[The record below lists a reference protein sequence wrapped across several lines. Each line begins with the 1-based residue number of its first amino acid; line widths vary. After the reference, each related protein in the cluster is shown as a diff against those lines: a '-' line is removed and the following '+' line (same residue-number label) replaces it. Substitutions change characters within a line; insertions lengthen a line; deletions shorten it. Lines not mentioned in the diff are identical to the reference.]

1 MVVAPAWRDPGD
13 GRGPRRAGTPTLR
26 GWRQLGLGAGR
37 GVPVPWGGPR
47 GVAGGKSCAPGA
59 WEQGWR
65 TSGSALPIL
74 GSSLRLFC
82 SFSSSCCGPLGCLL
96 LFMACLSFASS
107 HQVFLASS
115 FSSWPS
121 CPALVI
127 SSSWPPS
134 LHGLLVLLLS
144 SALLGHLLFL
154 FVAFLS
160 FASCHQLFLATFS
173 SSLWPSCPPRHQLFL
188 ASSWPP
194 SPPLRGLLVLRLLSS
209 ALLGHLLFLFVAFLS
224 FASCHQLSWPPSP
237 VFSSCLPSLISL
249 SSLLPPLP
257 PLHTRDE
264 GGGHAAAC
272 HNLYFR
278 AGGPFF
284 PLQPPALTMAC
295 VDVPSAWDGVVRGA
309 PCPPSSPTC
318 PPKPVKTNGAE
329 PTTSS
334 CPSRGGWDL
343 PRGSLRRGGGM

>member
-1 MVVAPAWRDPGD
+1 MGGEAPRPPPRDNAEPLTVVAPAWRDPGD

-160 FASCHQLFLATFS
+160 SSSSALLGLFLATFS
-173 SSLWPSCPPRHQLFL
+173 SSSWPSCP
-188 ASSWPP
+188 
-194 SPPLRGLLVLRLLSS
+194 SPLVISC
-209 ALLGHLLFLFVAFLS
+209 LGHLL
-224 FASCHQLSWPPSP
+224 
-237 VFSSCLPSLISL
+237 L
-249 SSLLPPLP
+249 SSLLVCLLSSLSLLFSLLFLLSTPEM
-257 PLHTRDE
+257 R
-264 GGGHAAAC
+264 GGRAAAC